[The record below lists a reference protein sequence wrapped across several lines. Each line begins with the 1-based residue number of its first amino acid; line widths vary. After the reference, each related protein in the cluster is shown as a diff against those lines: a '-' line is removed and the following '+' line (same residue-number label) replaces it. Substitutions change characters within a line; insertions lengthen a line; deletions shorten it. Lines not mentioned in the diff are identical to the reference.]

1 MSFLPQTIQVLLRQ
15 FEDKRRQ
22 TQPGPVY
29 FPLLLHGRLSLYW
42 HYLQITLEVVL
53 QLTLADV
60 GPQKN
65 K

>member
-53 QLTLADV
+53 QLT
-60 GPQKN
+60 
-65 K
+65 